1 MSFYENNEVANILI
15 EKINQLLLRKLK
27 DKKLIEVK
35 SGGLNNAIKCYYF
48 VDGCENRII
57 RTKDDKKEH
66 LNLYDVEILFVK
78 WTYEDD
84 IIEDDLYIVDI
95 KEYRI
100 FNLIT
105 DCETS
110 KTDFLDTL
118 SEDKDCKEI
127 FKIYTYDDKTF
138 KTIEDIIIYEK
149 EKGAGRNEIE

>member
-1 MSFYENNEVANILI
+1 MK
-15 EKINQLLLRKLK
+15 KINQLLLRKLK
-27 DKKLIEVK
+27 DKKLIGVK

-48 VDGCENRII
+48 IDESENRII
-57 RTKDDKKEH
+57 RTKDDRKEN

-105 DCETS
+105 DCETA

-118 SEDKDCKEI
+118 SEDKDCREI
-127 FKIYTYDDKTF
+127 FKIYAYDDKAF
-138 KTIEDIIIYEK
+138 KTIDEIIKYEK
-149 EKGAGRNEIE
+149 EKGESRNETE

>member
-15 EKINQLLLRKLK
+15 EKINKLLLRKLQ

-57 RTKDDKKEH
+57 RTKNERKEH

-78 WTYEDD
+78 WAYEDD
-84 IIEDDLYIVDI
+84 IIENDLYIVDI

-105 DCETS
+105 DCETA

-118 SEDKDCKEI
+118 SEDKDCREI
-127 FKIYTYDDKTF
+127 FKIYTYDDKAF
-138 KTIEDIIIYEK
+138 KTTEDIIKCEK
-149 EKGAGRNEIE
+149 EKGESRNETE

>member
-15 EKINQLLLRKLK
+15 DKINQLLLKKLK
-27 DKKLIEVK
+27 DNKLINIE
-35 SGGLNNAIKCYYF
+35 SGGLNDALRCYYF
-48 VDGCENRII
+48 ANKDEDKII
-57 RTKDDKKEH
+57 KRRKEPH
-66 LNLYDVEILFVK
+66 NPYDVEILFVK
-78 WTYEDD
+78 WSYQKD

-105 DCETS
+105 DSETS

-127 FKIYTYDDKTF
+127 FKIYTYDDKAF
-138 KTIEDIIIYEK
+138 KTIDDIIKYER
-149 EKGAGRNEIE
+149 EKR

>member
-1 MSFYENNEVANILI
+1 MSFYENNKVANILI
-15 EKINQLLLRKLK
+15 EKINKLLLRKLR

-48 VDGCENRII
+48 VDKDEKGII
-57 RTKDDKKEH
+57 RTKDERKEH

-78 WTYEDD
+78 WDYRDD

-118 SEDKDCKEI
+118 SEDKDCREV
-127 FKIYTYDDKTF
+127 FKIYAYDNKVF
-138 KTIEDIIIYEK
+138 KTIEDIIKYEK
-149 EKGAGRNEIE
+149 EKGESGNEVK

>member
-48 VDGCENRII
+48 IDKDEDKII
-57 RTKDDKKEH
+57 ERRRELH
-66 LNLYDVEILFVK
+66 NPYDVEILFAKWSYVK
-78 WTYEDD
+78 D
-84 IIEDDLYIVDI
+84 ILENDLCITDI

-105 DCETS
+105 DPETS

-118 SEDKDCKEI
+118 SEDKDCREI
-127 FKIYTYDDKTF
+127 FKIYTYGDKAF
-138 KTIEDIIIYEK
+138 KTIDDIVKYEK
-149 EKGAGRNEIE
+149 RKGRV